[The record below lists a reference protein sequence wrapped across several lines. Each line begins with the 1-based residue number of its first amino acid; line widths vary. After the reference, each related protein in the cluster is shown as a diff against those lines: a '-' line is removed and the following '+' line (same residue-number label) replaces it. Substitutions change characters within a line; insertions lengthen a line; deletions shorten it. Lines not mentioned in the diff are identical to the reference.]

1 MLAKDFK
8 CDNKTWD
15 DLFKVSKDFKGEIKR
30 PDEPSS
36 WDTKEL
42 RELAKN
48 KNCDDFLICNT
59 KKVWH
64 NFQVWN
70 KNLMTYSKDD
80 INSVLGQVCAKS
92 NIYAM

>member
-8 CDNKTWD
+8 CDSKTWD

-48 KNCDDFLICNT
+48 KIATF
-59 KKVWH
+59 
-64 NFQVWN
+64 
-70 KNLMTYSKDD
+70 
-80 INSVLGQVCAKS
+80 
-92 NIYAM
+92 AMILLFVIQIKETENNAI